1 MCFSETFIFGGKK
14 LDTEFSICDNVS
26 PEAKALTNAAFEA
39 AAFANR
45 LLFSPGDKTSPVTVK
60 ELTSGGLFRK

>member
-1 MCFSETFIFGGKK
+1 MCSSETFILGGKK
-14 LDTEFSICDNVS
+14 LGTEFSIWVS
-26 PEAKALTNAAFEA
+26 VSLAAKAFTNAAFEA